1 MLGLG
6 KTGTARATAAAS
18 SADSRVVYQH
28 YAATLYRQAL
38 LTLDEDDARHR
49 LAESVL
55 RRFHQ
60 LVTGPARQDRR
71 PGQRPSGQRPP
82 GRIADCVDPAQRRR
96 GARGLG
102 IALGLRAVRALP
114 DARRYVAMRKM

>member
-6 KTGTARATAAAS
+6 KTRTVRASATVS
-18 SADSRVVYQH
+18 SARSRVIYQR

-38 LTLDEDDARHR
+38 LTVAEEDARSR
-49 LAESVL
+49 LAGSIF
-55 RRFHQ
+55 RRSHQ
-60 LVTGPARQDRR
+60 LVTSLAQQDRR
-71 PGQRPSGQRPP
+71 LGQRPP
-82 GRIADCVDPAQRRR
+82 GGVAGCVDPGGFPGERRR

-102 IALGLRAVRALP
+102 TALGLWAVGSLP